1 MILER
6 NLTYNFSEKPSEE
19 NIEYLENAINA
30 IMLNEIGFEPTSD
43 TQDMVDDIIT
53 TIEEQIIAEDGDNA
67 YVDFD
72 LGINVFDLSV
82 DIYQD
87 KIVFSKFF

>member
-6 NLTYNFSEKPSEE
+6 NLTYNFSEKLSEE

-30 IMLNEIGFEPTSD
+30 IMINELGFEQTSD
-43 TQDMVDDIIT
+43 TQEMVSDIIT
-53 TIEEQIIAEDGDNA
+53 TIEDEIIAEDRDNA

-82 DIYQD
+82 AIYQD
-87 KIVFSKFF
+87 KIVFSKIF